1 MFAPTGDTRRK
12 IVVAT
17 NVAEASVTIPDIVY
31 VVDCGFV
38 KMPHYSPQTNIES
51 LSVCLAALPSIA
63 PVAAVTLN

>member
-1 MFAPTGDTRRK
+1 MHLSLPQVFAPTGDTRRK

-38 KMPHYSPQTNIES
+38 KMPNYSPTSNIES
-51 LSVCLAALPSIA
+51 LSVR
-63 PVAAVTLN
+63 TLSPFCDS

>member
-1 MFAPTGDTRRK
+1 MRDGHRK

-38 KMPHYSPQTNIES
+38 KLPGYSPKANIES
-51 LSVCLAALPSIA
+51 L
-63 PVAAVTLN
+63 AVSGW